1 MSYVIIYKFKI
12 QGKNKDK
19 IVSKR
24 ALKKSYKERLQ
35 NATQRTRGVVLEVID
50 MKNFTMVNFRKYWV
64 P

>member
-24 ALKKSYKERLQ
+24 DLRFEEM
-35 NATQRTRGVVLEVID
+35 EVREKLLDGSIRY
-50 MKNFTMVNFRKYWV
+50 TM
-64 P
+64 